1 MIRQMLRALIGLF
14 LFATAHSVSA
24 QSDYPFVAEDFEV
37 PEGLVTEDFR
47 LRMLSV
53 NDVVKDFEAVIAS
66 KDHLQRLFPGGSN
79 WPEGLTLEANLVD
92 LGWHQKEFQIRRSFT
107 YTVVSPDG
115 SKVLGCVYIHP
126 TRKRGYDAD
135 ITFWARE
142 SDQGDPADR
151 ALEKAVRSWIAA
163 EWPFAKPAYPG
174 RDIPW
179 DQWNALGTQKR

>member
-1 MIRQMLRALIGLF
+1 MIRQILQVLITVF
-14 LFATAHSVSA
+14 LFATAHGVNA
-24 QSDYPFVAEDFEV
+24 QSDHPFVDESFEV

-53 NDVVKDFEAVIAS
+53 NDVVKDFEAVMAS
-66 KDHLQRLFPGGSN
+66 KANLLRLFPGGSD

-115 SKVLGCVYIHP
+115 TKVLGCVYIHP
-126 TRKRGYDAD
+126 TRKRGYNAD

-151 ALEKAVRSWIAA
+151 ALEKAVRTWIAA
-163 EWPFAKPAYPG
+163 EWPFASPAYPG
-174 RDIPW
+174 RDISW
-179 DQWNALGTQKR
+179 DDWRALETLKR

>member
-1 MIRQMLRALIGLF
+1 MKRRALKGLIGLLF
-14 LFATAHSVSA
+14 FATAQGVSA
-24 QSDYPFVAEDFEV
+24 QSDYPFVADDFEV
-37 PEGLVTEDFR
+37 PDGLTTEDFR

-66 KDHLQRLFPGGSN
+66 KPNLLSLFPGGSD

-107 YTVVSPDG
+107 YTVVALDG

-126 TRKRGYDAD
+126 TRKSGYDAD

-151 ALEKAVRSWIAA
+151 ALEQAVRAWIAA
-163 EWPFAKPAYPG
+163 EWPFKNPAFPG
-174 RDIPW
+174 RDMAW
-179 DQWNALGTQKR
+179 DEWNALETLKR